1 MYSDPLR
8 DPRETPLRPTPEE
21 VEEWAAREHKRREA
35 WLSGPSQEE
44 QDDWARRY
52 QRRAALGLA
61 ETRLGPSAEDVT
73 HWAAREH
80 KRRQS
85 WLSGPTDQEKR
96 DWARRHLRRAFAS
109 SPESDLPP
117 TQTEVEEWADRERRR
132 RQAWLAGPTEDEKQ
146 RWSQRQTGGF
156 WDDDEPNQMRM
167 ESELVDSA
175 RRLAREV
182 DLATKGSFDTLLR
195 APLAIWSYLLRS
207 GRSFE
212 DDLYQ
217 PPRRRRVRF

>member
-8 DPRETPLRPTPEE
+8 DPRDTPLPPTSEE

-35 WLSGPSQEE
+35 WLAGPSQEE

-61 ETRLGPSAEDVT
+61 ESRLGPSPDDVVQ
-73 HWAAREH
+73 WADREH

-85 WLSGPTDQEKR
+85 WLAGPTDQEKR
-96 DWARRHLRRAFAS
+96 DWAGRHRRRAYAG

-117 TQTEVEEWADRERRR
+117 TPTEVEEWADRERRR
-132 RQAWLAGPTEDEKQ
+132 RQAWLAGPTEEEQQ
-146 RWSQRQTGGF
+146 RWIQRQTGGF
-156 WDDDEPNQMRM
+156 WEDDVAGAMGM

-195 APLAIWSYLLRS
+195 APLAIWSYLVRS

-217 PPRRRRVRF
+217 PPPRRRVRF